1 MTVPS
6 DDVRPR
12 FLRWR
17 EADADARYTNQIL
30 QRCHAPAGV
39 GSRYN
44 SRSDSEPLVLLL
56 LVIPL
61 GLLWFSISAHRER
74 LGFGSLSVRGAFVLA
89 FLAFEVLLLGI
100 TELTSV
106 GHHFTA
112 ATVAVAWLIVIIVL
126 LFGVRTQIRSV
137 VQRVR
142 SHDGARFGLADRAKR
157 LTGED
162 RFWIAVLT
170 VIFGLLV
177 AAGFLHPPSYADS
190 MVYHLARVEHWIQ
203 NRSVAFFATHY
214 LAQVEFSPLSEYN
227 LAHLHLLSGTDRF
240 DACMELL
247 SALVCIVGVSELAR
261 LLGASRS
268 TQIAASVIC
277 ATIPSGILLAT
288 STDND
293 YFAAA
298 TGLGV
303 LVILASFSLG
313 SRWGYRA
320 IALGA
325 ALGLCYMA
333 KSTMVV
339 LMVPAVLAL
348 LAVAV
353 FRQVRTEGLEETLRR
368 GISQVLVIAVSALA
382 VGGVFLA
389 QTEQLFGSFRG
400 SETKD
405 LVSSPITIAGL
416 AANIDRSTAADF
428 HIGDG
433 VAGIQTYV
441 SQVVLGV
448 LGHAYSVFG
457 VSMNDPHYASYLHSD
472 TFAPG
477 NFTVPQRIPAVGAN
491 PWNILLALS
500 AAIILVVVV
509 ARGRREFRMALVLCL
524 SLGCGYLLVT
534 GLSKWAPFNVRYQL
548 PFLVAVS
555 VVIAVAL
562 SIFPRWVTRL
572 VLVGLVLSCL
582 PQLFDNVE
590 APLVPPYQFHGPYL
604 TSYFG
609 LYSNPPGAEQA
620 AAYQTV
626 TTMLS
631 QSTCKQ
637 AAIGNWVLFEYPLWV
652 GLQHEHY
659 KGVLNDFDVTNVS
672 RKLEPSYRP
681 CASITQQGP
690 GYVTPNNGTVNVQQS
705 ILALSINPRNAATIR
720 TDIPRFQSKVRGVRV
735 FPGGGWSTA
744 RFGTLPFLGAK
755 GSLYLFSD
763 SAQPVQLQ
771 LHLVSTTSESTVRLS
786 EANGQPVPMTIRHD
800 TIEADLNLRRGI
812 TRIDMVTEP
821 NSAAHRPQLALTDVT
836 LRSGR

>member
-1 MTVPS
+1 M
-6 DDVRPR
+6 
-12 FLRWR
+12 
-17 EADADARYTNQIL
+17 
-30 QRCHAPAGV
+30 
-39 GSRYN
+39 
-44 SRSDSEPLVLLL
+44 LLL
-56 LVIPL
+56 LAIPL
-61 GLLWFSISAHRER
+61 GLLWLAISMHRER
-74 LGFGSLSVRGAFVLA
+74 LGFGNLSVRGAFVLA
-89 FLAFEVLLLGI
+89 FLAFEVLLLGM

-112 ATVAVAWLIVIIVL
+112 ATVTVAWLIVIIVL
-126 LFGVRTQIRSV
+126 LFALRTQISSV
-137 VQRVR
+137 AKRVR

-162 RFWIAVLT
+162 RFWIAVVT
-170 VIFGLLV
+170 VIFGVLV
-177 AAGFLHPPSYADS
+177 AAGFLHPPFYADS

-247 SALVCIVGVSELAR
+247 GALVSIVGVSELTR
-261 LLGASRS
+261 LLGGSRP

-298 TGLGV
+298 TGIGV

-320 IALGA
+320 IGLGA
-325 ALGLCYMA
+325 AIGLCYLA
-333 KSTMVV
+333 KSTMAL
-339 LMVPAVLAL
+339 LMVPAVVSL
-348 LAVAV
+348 LAIAAL
-353 FRQVRTEGLEETLRR
+353 RQTRTKGLGETLRQ
-368 GISQVLVIAVSALA
+368 GISQVLVIAASALA
-382 VGGVFLA
+382 VAGIFLA
-389 QTEQLFGSFRG
+389 QTEQLFGSVRG

-405 LVSSPITIAGL
+405 LISSPITVGGL
-416 AANIDRSTAADF
+416 AANIDRATAANF
-428 HIGDG
+428 QIGDG

-441 SQVVLGV
+441 SKVALGV

-457 VSMNDPHYASYLHSD
+457 VSMNDPHYASLLHSD

-477 NFTVPQRIPAVGAN
+477 NFTLSQRIPAEGAN
-491 PWNILLALS
+491 PWDILLVLS
-500 AAIILVVVV
+500 AAIILVVAV
-509 ARGRREFRMALVLCL
+509 ARGRREFRMTLALCL
-524 SLGCGYLLVT
+524 SLGCGFLLVT
-534 GLSKWAPFNVRYQL
+534 GVSKWAPYNVRYQL

-555 VVIAVAL
+555 AVIAVTL

-582 PQLFDNVE
+582 PQLLDNTE
-590 APLVPPYQFHGPYL
+590 AQLVPPYQFQGPAL
-604 TSYFG
+604 TGYFG
-609 LYSNPPGAEQA
+609 LYSNPPGEEKA
-620 AAYQTV
+620 AAYQTI
-626 TTMLS
+626 TKMLA
-631 QSTCKQ
+631 QSTCNK
-637 AAIGNWVLFEYPLWV
+637 AAIGNWVYFEYPLWV
-652 GLQHEHY
+652 GLQHARY
-659 KGVLNDFDVTNVS
+659 KGVLNDFDVPNVS

-681 CASITQQGP
+681 CASITQQGS

-735 FPGGGWSTA
+735 FPGGGWSTDK
-744 RFGTLPFLGAK
+744 FGTLPFLGAQ

-763 SAQPVQLQ
+763 STQPVQLQ
-771 LHLVSTTSESTVRLS
+771 LHLVSTISESTVRLT
-786 EANGQPVPMTIRHD
+786 ETNGQPVPMTIHHD

-821 NSAAHRPQLALTDVT
+821 NSVSRHRLLVLTGVT
-836 LRSGR
+836 LGSRQ